1 MLSSGELF
9 QAQSLKSQTRYKGSL
24 DDLSLI
30 PPFSPF
36 RFSQGDS
43 QRDDFG
49 FATRDCLTSISRL
62 FSGRNC
68 HLLSLFLDTIALFI
82 LQNCHMSVY
91 RLLPTFLR
99 KRLSLVLFFHFY
111 YLLVGSKNLLQ
122 FSWMFQDETCV
133 YQSSVLSRN
142 CLFDLISHRLS
153 SHETIPCLSFPFHPH
168 ELHRAD
174 LFLDADTQLYKR
186 LCPSVGPSVGP

>member
-1 MLSSGELF
+1 MEIVLSSGELF

-99 KRLSLVLFFHFY
+99 KRLSLVFS
-111 YLLVGSKNLLQ
+111 LLL
-122 FSWMFQDETCV
+122 
-133 YQSSVLSRN
+133 SSCRLKE
-142 CLFDLISHRLS
+142 LTSHGCFKMRLVSICRLS
-153 SHETIPCLSFPFHPH
+153 CREIV
-168 ELHRAD
+168 
-174 LFLDADTQLYKR
+174 FLI
-186 LCPSVGPSVGP
+186 